1 MFNRDVCSS
10 KFSRHLQPL
19 LQRSTTIS
27 HLHQIQSLLLKTALH
42 QDPSTTAQFISS
54 LSSISIDCARAA
66 FDHLWPSPPPVFAW
80 NSIIRAYAKGPRPSE
95 AIATF
100 VELQRTGI
108 RPDNFTYPF
117 VLKACASS
125 CLVGEGRMMHCL
137 VLKMGF
143 SSDSFVRNALLH
155 MYASC
160 REIGFARRV
169 FDEMGERDVVSW
181 SSMIGGCVSCK
192 RPVEALV
199 VFQHMKVA
207 NVKPN
212 SVTLVSLLSACTLL
226 GSLSMGKAIHS
237 YIAVNRVDLDVAL
250 GTALV
255 VMYAKCGDIEK
266 AFNVFTSM
274 NVKNLQSWTVM
285 ISAFADHGRPKDAIS
300 LFIQMESRGLKPD
313 SVSFTA
319 LLCACSHLGMVDQGR
334 WYFNRM
340 ENVYSI
346 KPTMEHY
353 GCMVDMFGRAGLV
366 EEAYEFLR
374 KMPMQP
380 NSVILRSFIGA
391 YRNHGGAI
399 HLDEDFMKLLIEIE
413 PDIGANYVLAANVS
427 AVSARWNDV
436 AQLRSTMSEKG
447 LKKVPGCSWVEVNWR
462 NMGAISHQMV

>member
-1 MFNRDVCSS
+1 M
-10 KFSRHLQPL
+10 
-19 LQRSTTIS
+19 
-27 HLHQIQSLLLKTALH
+27 
-42 QDPSTTAQFISS
+42 
-54 LSSISIDCARAA
+54 
-66 FDHLWPSPPPVFAW
+66 
-80 NSIIRAYAKGPRPSE
+80 
-95 AIATF
+95 
-100 VELQRTGI
+100 
-108 RPDNFTYPF
+108 
-117 VLKACASS
+117 
-125 CLVGEGRMMHCL
+125 EGRKEGEVGWL
-137 VLKMGF
+137 LAFLGEWLAVYGRF
-143 SSDSFVRNALLH
+143 SGGWVVQRAVGCYDSMCVVVVSFH
-155 MYASC
+155 KK

-237 YIAVNRVDLDVAL
+237 YIAVNRVDLDVPL

-300 LFIQMESRGLKPD
+300 LFIQMESR
-313 SVSFTA
+313 
-319 LLCACSHLGMVDQGR
+319 
-334 WYFNRM
+334 
-340 ENVYSI
+340 
-346 KPTMEHY
+346 
-353 GCMVDMFGRAGLV
+353 
-366 EEAYEFLR
+366 
-374 KMPMQP
+374 
-380 NSVILRSFIGA
+380 GA

>member
-1 MFNRDVCSS
+1 M
-10 KFSRHLQPL
+10 
-19 LQRSTTIS
+19 
-27 HLHQIQSLLLKTALH
+27 
-42 QDPSTTAQFISS
+42 
-54 LSSISIDCARAA
+54 
-66 FDHLWPSPPPVFAW
+66 
-80 NSIIRAYAKGPRPSE
+80 
-95 AIATF
+95 
-100 VELQRTGI
+100 
-108 RPDNFTYPF
+108 
-117 VLKACASS
+117 
-125 CLVGEGRMMHCL
+125 
-137 VLKMGF
+137 
-143 SSDSFVRNALLH
+143 
-155 MYASC
+155 
-160 REIGFARRV
+160 
-169 FDEMGERDVVSW
+169 
-181 SSMIGGCVSCK
+181 
-192 RPVEALV
+192 
-199 VFQHMKVA
+199 
-207 NVKPN
+207 KPN

-340 ENVYSI
+340 ENVYNI